1 MLRHL
6 FLFIA
11 LVALSAAAHAQQA
24 GYPAP
29 AAKPSA
35 GLVND
40 WLRSQWTNATPWD
53 VGAQFRLRYEVKD
66 GAGNASADGSG
77 ADFIKTGFNNDNVFW
92 NTRTKVHVGYKAQ
105 PWFQFYVQGRDSRST
120 GDDRATN
127 SDSDQWELYQA
138 YAQIG
143 NPKDFPLS
151 LKIGRQELS
160 YGEER
165 FIGKSDWS
173 NTGRVFDAAKLRF
186 EQGDYWVDGFIGR
199 INSANDNALNLAED
213 YEFFSGVYAG
223 AKNLVPKMDAHLYF
237 IARNAVGSDTVT
249 GITGPSDRDVYTVG
263 ARLASL
269 PGQFGNWDFALEFAG
284 QFGTMGALEHTAYA
298 SFLTAGYTWKEAAW
312 TPRLGIQYDW
322 GSGDED
328 SGDTKSGTFDQLY
341 GTNHGK
347 YGYMDV
353 IGLRNIHD
361 PHLRFSAKPHKD
373 LSIAADLHAFFLSD
387 DRDSFYSES
396 GSARTTN
403 GYARNSQFSKYLG
416 SELDIVFNYSVT
428 KWWALQAGY
437 AHFFA
442 GSYIKSSVEA
452 GGGTVTDADW
462 VYFQTIFNF

>member
-6 FLFIA
+6 FALIA
-11 LVALSAAAHAQQA
+11 LVALTAAAHAQQS

-53 VGAQFRLRYEVKD
+53 VGAQVRLRYEVKEK
-66 GAGNASADGSG
+66 AGNASAAGSN
-77 ADFIKTGFNNDNVFW
+77 ADFIKDGFNNHNVFW
-92 NTRTKVHVGYKAQ
+92 NTRTKVHVGYKPQ
-105 PWFQFYVQGRDSRST
+105 SWLQFYVQGRDSRST

-143 NPKDFPLS
+143 NPKEFPLS

-165 FIGKSDWS
+165 FIGKSDWG

-186 EQGDYWVDGFIGR
+186 EQGDYSVDGFIGR
-199 INSANDNALNLAED
+199 INVVDDNSLNLVND

-223 AKNLVPKMDAHLYF
+223 AKNLIPKMDTHLYF
-237 IARNAVGSDTVT
+237 ISRNNAGTTVT
-249 GITGPSDRDVYTVG
+249 TDRDVYTVG

-284 QFGTMGALEHTAYA
+284 QFGTMGTRDHTAFA
-298 SFLTAGYTWKEAAW
+298 SFVTAGHTWKDAAW

-328 SGDTKSGTFDQLY
+328 STDTKSGTFDQLY

-347 YGYMDV
+347 YGYMDI

-373 LSIAADLHAFFLSD
+373 LTVAADLHAFFLSN

-396 GSARTTN
+396 GTARTGSYGVN
-403 GYARNSQFSKYLG
+403 PQFSKYLG
-416 SELDIVFNYSVT
+416 SELDIVFNYSAT
-428 KWWALQAGY
+428 KWWTLQAGY
-437 AHFFA
+437 AHFFV
-442 GSYIKSSVEA
+442 GSYIKSSVES

-462 VYFQTIFNF
+462 VFFQTIFNF